1 MSTKTITENKP
12 KGAVRTYLQQLGL
25 MIQWQFRRITDVLPL
40 LIILQIILAIAT
52 VAGFGLLVGKPD
64 PASARYLATGAPTMT
79 LISIGLVFVPQ
90 IVGRSRLEGSF
101 DWLRTLPLPREIYL
115 ISDLVVWT
123 LVSLPGLIVGVIAG
137 NIRFSAEVTPT
148 LMVIPVA
155 LLVSLTSASI
165 GYAITMLLAPAV
177 AQLISQVLL
186 FIVLLFTPIS
196 FPAER
201 MAEWGQQ
208 IHKWLPLQPMAEA
221 MRYSLAPDQFSVSTR
236 AWIVLVFWCVLSLI
250 IAVCSLRRRG

>member
-1 MSTKTITENKP
+1 MSTKTLIENKSRE
-12 KGAVRTYLQQLGL
+12 GRHTYLQQLGL
-25 MIQWQFRRITDVLPL
+25 MIQWQFRRITDTLPL

-52 VAGFGLLVGKPD
+52 IAGFGLLVGEPD

-90 IVGRSRLEGSF
+90 IVGRSRIEGSF

-123 LVSLPGLIVGVIAG
+123 LVSLPGLIVGIIAG
-137 NIRFSAEVTPT
+137 NIRFGTEITPT

-155 LLVSLTSASI
+155 LLVALTSASI

-196 FPAER
+196 FPSER

-221 MRYSLAPDQFSVSTR
+221 MRYSLSPDHFSISAR
-236 AWIVLVFWCVLSLI
+236 AWIVLIVWCVLSLI
-250 IAVCSLRRRG
+250 IAICALRRRG

>member
-1 MSTKTITENKP
+1 MSTITLTESKP
-12 KGAVRTYLQQLGL
+12 KGAVHTYLQQLGL
-25 MIQWQFRRITDVLPL
+25 MMQWQFRRITDVLPL

-52 VAGFGLLVGKPD
+52 IAGFGLLVGDPD
-64 PASARYLATGAPTMT
+64 PNSARYLATGAPTMT

-90 IVGRSRLEGSF
+90 IVGRSRIEGSF

-115 ISDLVVWT
+115 ISDLVVWSI
-123 LVSLPGLIVGVIAG
+123 VSLPGLVVGVIAG
-137 NIRFSAEVTPT
+137 SIRFGAEITPT
-148 LMVIPVA
+148 LMVLPVA

-196 FPAER
+196 FPPER
-201 MAEWGQQ
+201 MADWAQQ
-208 IHKWLPLQPMAEA
+208 IHKWVPLQSMADA
-221 MRYSLAPDQFSVSTR
+221 MRYSLAPDYFSVSAR
-236 AWIVLVFWCVLSLI
+236 AWIVLVIWCALSLV
-250 IAVCSLRRRG
+250 IAVCALRRRE